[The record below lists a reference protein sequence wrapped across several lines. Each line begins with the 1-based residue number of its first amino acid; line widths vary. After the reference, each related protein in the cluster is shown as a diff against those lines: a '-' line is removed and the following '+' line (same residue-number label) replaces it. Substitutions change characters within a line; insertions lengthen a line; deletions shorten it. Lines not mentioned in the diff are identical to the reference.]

1 MCRRSCREKLSRIW
15 WRMMRAISMRELPPA
30 ERPRER
36 LLNQGANALKTAELL
51 AILLR
56 TGTSGRPVLD
66 LADFLL
72 SHFGSLEALSRA
84 SVGELAKVKGV
95 GQAKAIGL
103 KAAFALAARLAR
115 SEAEARSIETAD
127 DVALLLGE
135 EMRLLDYESVRVIC
149 LNTKHMVLAVEEVTR
164 GTLNESLFHPREAF
178 RPAIA
183 RQAHAV
189 ILVHNHPSGNP
200 QPSDADLHVTRRM
213 KEAGELLQIELLD
226 NVILGAPQ
234 AGNEKSFFS
243 FKNEGLL

>member
-1 MCRRSCREKLSRIW
+1 MTST
-15 WRMMRAISMRELPPA
+15 MRELPPA

-72 SHFGSLEALSRA
+72 THFGSLEALSRA
-84 SVGELAKVKGV
+84 PVGELAKVKGV

-115 SEAEARSIETAD
+115 SEAEARSIETAE
-127 DVALLLGE
+127 DVARLLGE

-149 LNTKHMVLAVEEVTR
+149 LNTKHMVLAVAEVSR

-178 RPAIA
+178 RPALA

-189 ILVHNHPSGNP
+189 ILAHNHPSGNP

-213 KEAGELLQIELLD
+213 KEAGELLQIALLD
-226 NVILGAPQ
+226 HVILGAPR
-234 AGNEKSFFS
+234 AGVEKNYFS

>member
-1 MCRRSCREKLSRIW
+1 M
-15 WRMMRAISMRELPPA
+15 
-30 ERPRER
+30 
-36 LLNQGANALKTAELL
+36 
-51 AILLR
+51 R
-56 TGTSGRPVLD
+56 TGTSGRPVLE

-72 SHFGSLEALSRA
+72 THFGSLEALSRA

-115 SEAEARSIETAD
+115 SEAEARAIETAE
-127 DVALLLGE
+127 DVARLLGE

-149 LNTKHMVLAVEEVTR
+149 LNTKHRVLAVEEVTR

-200 QPSDADLHVTRRM
+200 SPSDADLHVTRRM
-213 KEAGELLQIELLD
+213 KEAGALLQVELLD
-226 NVILGAPQ
+226 HVILGAPR
-234 AGNEKSFFS
+234 AGEERSYFS
-243 FKNEGLL
+243 FRDEGLL

>member
-1 MCRRSCREKLSRIW
+1 
-15 WRMMRAISMRELPPA
+15 MRELPPA

-72 SHFGSLEALSRA
+72 THFGSLEALSRA

-115 SEAEARSIETAD
+115 SEAEARAVETPEDIAR
-127 DVALLLGE
+127 LLGE

-149 LNTKHMVLAVEEVTR
+149 LNTKHRVLAVEEVTR

-178 RPAIA
+178 RPALA

-213 KEAGELLQIELLD
+213 KEAGALLQIELLD
-226 NVILGAPQ
+226 HVILGAPR
-234 AGNEKSFFS
+234 AGDDKNYFS

>member
-1 MCRRSCREKLSRIW
+1 
-15 WRMMRAISMRELPPA
+15 
-30 ERPRER
+30 
-36 LLNQGANALKTAELL
+36 
-51 AILLR
+51 
-56 TGTSGRPVLD
+56 
-66 LADFLL
+66 LL

-84 SVGELAKVKGV
+84 SVGELSKIKGV

-178 RPAIA
+178 RPALA

-213 KEAGELLQIELLD
+213 KEAGALLQVELLD
-226 NVILGAPQ
+226 HVILGAPQ
-234 AGNEKSFFS
+234 AGVEKNYFS

>member
-1 MCRRSCREKLSRIW
+1 MATVDRTKVAKQSPIVEDEQGQLRARSGISREVV
-15 WRMMRAISMRELPPA
+15 
-30 ERPRER
+30 
-36 LLNQGANALKTAELL
+36 AELSK
-51 AILLR
+51 I
-56 TGTSGRPVLD
+56 
-66 LADFLL
+66 
-72 SHFGSLEALSRA
+72 
-84 SVGELAKVKGV
+84 KGV

-115 SEAEARSIETAD
+115 SEAEARSIETPEDIAR
-127 DVALLLGE
+127 LLGE

-178 RPAIA
+178 RPALA

-213 KEAGELLQIELLD
+213 KEAGTLLQIELLD
-226 NVILGAPQ
+226 HVILGAPR
-234 AGNEKSFFS
+234 AENEKGFFS
-243 FKNEGLL
+243 FKNEGVW

>member
-1 MCRRSCREKLSRIW
+1 MT
-15 WRMMRAISMRELPPA
+15 AISMRELPPA

-115 SEAEARSIETAD
+115 SEAEARAIETAD

-178 RPAIA
+178 RPALA

-213 KEAGELLQIELLD
+213 KEAGTLLQIELLD
-226 NVILGAPQ
+226 HVILGAPR
-234 AGNEKSFFS
+234 AGVEKNYFS